1 MSSLPFT
8 RDVQLPKLAAVVV
21 MVIRDRSILN
31 TRHVTRRSLAIGQ
44 SDQWSVVVV
53 VALVKMPRV
62 TYCSCDLQSRTAA
75 AAAAG

>member
-53 VALVKMPRV
+53 VALV
-62 TYCSCDLQSRTAA
+62 
-75 AAAAG
+75 